1 MSTPSLEILKELYA
15 TSLEDSLSS
24 LFVSLDSDIES
35 TQKELLK
42 LFASTQFWLIR
53 SEDNLTELWN
63 RVRADVKLHR
73 LIMRAYAG
81 FRFRYEVATGE
92 SFDELA
98 KLAIYT
104 LDSMRFSRY
113 DSGPLREVVTVTD
126 SEYQSQ
132 VDPKED
138 YLGMTGVNQWF
149 VFLAIGEML
158 GYPWNHVFRKADEPG
173 EAK

>member
-1 MSTPSLEILKELYA
+1 MSTPSLEILKQLYA

-73 LIMRAYAG
+73 VIMRAYAG

-104 LDSMRFSRY
+104 LDSMRFSRH

-138 YLGMTGVNQWF
+138 YMGMTGVNQWF

-158 GYPWNHVFRKADEPG
+158 GYPWNHIFRKADEPG
-173 EAK
+173 EVK